1 MKQPTKAT
9 YLKYGIS
16 IAFVVLCAGVYI
28 GTRDFLGADRMG
40 QYLIL
45 CDAFTVPGMVLLMLG
60 CLVKLSN
67 AGALDMI
74 SYAISYAWRRLI
86 PGGAREEQE
95 QYYEYVERRRE
106 NRLTGYGFLFI
117 VGGIAM
123 AIALVNMFL
132 FYRLY
137 L

>member
-1 MKQPTKAT
+1 MNTDLKVRL
-9 YLKYGIS
+9 LKYGITFG
-16 IAFVVLCAGVYI
+16 FVALCAGVYI
-28 GTRDFLGADRMG
+28 GTRDFMG
-40 QYLIL
+40 ESLMGKHLIL
-45 CDAFTVPGMVLLMLG
+45 CDAFTIPGLTLLMLG

-74 SYAISYAWRRLI
+74 SYALNYAWRRLI

-95 QYYEYVERRRE
+95 PYFEYVQRKKE

-117 VGGIAM
+117 TGGIAM
-123 AIALVNMFL
+123 AIALINMAL